1 MAESKNK
8 KHQPNIPN
16 TPNQQHGKK
25 QNTQTTPT
33 SIVQQKQQW
42 KKMVEKSSTPT
53 RSKTAK
59 STGTSTTQHS
69 TRQETAWHGSGLSP
83 QRTNTGETILVRN
96 GETHTIHETQESVL
110 LSKICP
116 GSEEAADPR
125 EEKKRKEQEKDEDD
139 ELEDDESEYE
149 EFEDEDDNESKDE
162 ATPLVGQKD
171 SKGRPK
177 LNIYSM
183 DKAIM

>member
-1 MAESKNK
+1 
-8 KHQPNIPN
+8 
-16 TPNQQHGKK
+16 
-25 QNTQTTPT
+25 
-33 SIVQQKQQW
+33 
-42 KKMVEKSSTPT
+42 MVEKSSTPT

-125 EEKKRKEQEKDEDD
+125 EAKKRKEKEKDEDE
-139 ELEDDESEYE
+139 ELEYNKSDDDEC
-149 EFEDEDDNESKDE
+149 EDKDKNE
-162 ATPLVGQKD
+162 
-171 SKGRPK
+171 
-177 LNIYSM
+177 
-183 DKAIM
+183 